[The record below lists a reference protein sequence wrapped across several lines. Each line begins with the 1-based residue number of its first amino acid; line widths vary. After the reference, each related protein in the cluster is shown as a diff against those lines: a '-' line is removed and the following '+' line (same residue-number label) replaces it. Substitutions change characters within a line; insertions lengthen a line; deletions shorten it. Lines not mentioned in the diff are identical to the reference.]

1 MSAPTYM
8 NSRSTFGWWGTRLP
22 DGGLGTAGVLHTMEK
37 LYAVVLAA
45 GKGTRMKS
53 RKHKVLHP
61 VCGKPIIDHII
72 DALESIGT
80 AETVVV
86 VGHDADSVRAHLGN
100 RVKFAPQEEQ
110 LGTAHA
116 VMQAESFLS
125 DKEGTTLVLNGDHP
139 LFTVE
144 TLSDLVQAHRESGSA
159 AMILTANLPDPSGY
173 GRVMRQDDG
182 NVVGVVEHKDA
193 TPAERKITEVN
204 TGTFCFDNQ
213 KLWKALSQVDNDN
226 VQGEY
231 YLPDVIHVLHSDGE
245 AIGTRQMSDFEE
257 AQGINNR
264 LQLAQA
270 EQAMRRRI
278 LERLMLEGV
287 TVIDPAS
294 TYIEAD
300 VTVGPDTVIEPGTY
314 LRGNT
319 RIGEGCVIGPQA
331 DLKDAEVGNDV
342 TIRQSVIQQS
352 RVDAGVTVGPFAYI
366 RPGSHLE
373 EQSKVG
379 CFVDVKKAR
388 LGKGSKISHLAYV
401 GDADVGAGVNV
412 GCGALTVNYDG
423 FNKHRTVIEDGAFIG
438 CNVNL
443 IAPVTVG
450 KGAYVAAGS
459 TVTDDVPAEALAIA
473 RERQTTKHDYV
484 RTLNKKLRKD

>member
-1 MSAPTYM
+1 M
-8 NSRSTFGWWGTRLP
+8 
-22 DGGLGTAGVLHTMEK
+22 LHTMEK

-72 DALESIGT
+72 DTLEAIGT
-80 AETVVV
+80 ADIVVI
-86 VGHDADSVRAHLGN
+86 VGHDAEAVQSHLGN
-100 RVKFAPQEEQ
+100 RVKFAPQDEQ

-125 DKEGTTLVLNGDHP
+125 NKEGITLVLNGDHP
-139 LFTVE
+139 LFTAE
-144 TLSDLVQAHRESGSA
+144 TLSNLVQAHREGRSA
-159 AMILTANLPDPSGY
+159 ATILTAELPDPSGY
-173 GRVMRQDDG
+173 GRIIRWKDE

-193 TPAERKITEVN
+193 TPAEREITEVN
-204 TGTFCFDNQ
+204 TGTFCFDNR

-226 VQGEY
+226 AQGEY
-231 YLPDVIHVLHSDGE
+231 YLPDVIRVLHADGE
-245 AIGTRQMSDFEE
+245 VIGARQMDDFEE

-264 LQLAQA
+264 VQLAQA
-270 EQAMRRRI
+270 EQTMRRRI
-278 LERLMLEGV
+278 LEQLMMDGV
-287 TVIDPAS
+287 TVVDPVS
-294 TYIEAD
+294 TFIEAD
-300 VTVGPDTVIEPGTY
+300 VVVGADTVIEPGTY

-331 DLKDAEVGNDV
+331 DLKDVEVGDEV
-342 TIRQSVIQQS
+342 TIRQSVIQES
-352 RVDAGVTVGPFAYI
+352 RVEDRVTVGPFAYI

-379 CFVDVKKAR
+379 CFVDLKKAR
-388 LGKGSKISHLAYV
+388 LGKGSKIAHLAYV
-401 GDADVGAGVNV
+401 GDADVGEGVNV

-443 IAPVTVG
+443 VAPVTIG

-473 RERQTTKHDYV
+473 RERQTNKEDYM
-484 RTLNKKLRKD
+484 RTLTERLKKD